1 MMEKLRKEDGRMND
15 WRADTRKIRRQ
26 PQEKFKVD
34 ESCNVLEPNSLPR
47 IPIVEN
53 IENGDGFPESERN
66 ARAAALPP
74 PRLARRIC
82 AFSNEISLT
91 GEVLPVP
98 DCRVR
103 SDGAGCR
110 KWDTKNT
117 NPFRLFTYP
126 VSIHPRRSSRRSVPV
141 LDLSRIDP
149 FPTTHFSCTRHSFR
163 GKGVR
168 FESIA
173 VVSFV
178 FIDFRAT

>member
-1 MMEKLRKEDGRMND
+1 MGDKRLERIYV
-15 WRADTRKIRRQ
+15 IRRQ

-34 ESCNVLEPNSLPR
+34 ESCNVLEPNSLSR

-53 IENGDGFPESERN
+53 IETVTDFRKASGT
-66 ARAAALPP
+66 RAQPHYHP
-74 PRLARRIC
+74 LARRIC

-117 NPFRLFTYP
+117 NPFRLFTYREYLVP
-126 VSIHPRRSSRRSVPV
+126 ASLVLLCVVLPRDIFHRSFSHHALLVSRHLFVKVYASQALWSFHLFSSTFVASRS
-141 LDLSRIDP
+141 
-149 FPTTHFSCTRHSFR
+149 
-163 GKGVR
+163 
-168 FESIA
+168 
-173 VVSFV
+173 
-178 FIDFRAT
+178 